1 MCPRRYI
8 NRKIFI
14 EKRYLIDVTKVFIT
28 LHYINK
34 PEYLMV
40 YYQMFIF
47 NVKLILHTVT
57 ESFDLFSQMSLHIY
71 YLLKPNFIMA

>member
-34 PEYLMV
+34 PEYLVV
-40 YYQMFIF
+40 YIIKRYF
-47 NVKLILHTVT
+47 
-57 ESFDLFSQMSLHIY
+57 
-71 YLLKPNFIMA
+71 